1 MKYNT
6 PIAADA
12 PPPVLVQTFESKLKD
27 YLQRGY
33 KVLSDGPSGIQLEG
47 PKVMRTQTKV
57 AMLIGA
63 VLVLAYGIGLIVI
76 LFALIDHAMA
86 KPPAVFLSR

>member
-1 MKYNT
+1 MSLINQ
-6 PIAADA
+6 
-12 PPPVLVQTFESKLKD
+12 PPQLDFSTRLNE
-27 YLQRGY
+27 YLSDGY

-63 VLVLAYGIGLIVI
+63 VLVLAYGIGLIII

-86 KPPAVFLSR
+86 KPPVVFLPR